1 MPPLIS
7 HLVMVSGIA
16 LDGPLQRES
25 SLGGAMTSLPSGP
38 RKVLPPVPGQ
48 EDLDPD
54 AALVIHA
61 LCVKQVATVSEL
73 AAMTSMDQEPLER
86 QLALLEHA
94 GEAVL
99 RTRHQLW
106 QLTPDGAARHKH
118 RLADE
123 ATRNP
128 GTDQLRRAYDDF
140 LPLNVALKEQCGK
153 WQLRQGKPNEHDD
166 VAYDTG
172 VMDGL
177 GVIDTKAGGVL
188 AVMSTAL
195 PRLGGYRPRLEQ
207 AYDRLRNHDADAF
220 TGVSCG
226 SYHDIWMEL
235 HQDLILTLG
244 IDRLAE
250 GSV

>member
-1 MPPLIS
+1 
-7 HLVMVSGIA
+7 
-16 LDGPLQRES
+16 
-25 SLGGAMTSLPSGP
+25 MTSLPSGP

-48 EDLDPD
+48 DDLDPE
-54 AALVIHA
+54 AYLVIHA

-73 AAMTSMDQEPLER
+73 VALTSMEQEALER

-94 GEAVL
+94 GDAVL
-99 RTRHQLW
+99 RARHQLW

-123 ATRNP
+123 AARNP
-128 GTDQLRRAYDDF
+128 ATEGLRQAYDDF
-140 LPLNVALKEQCGK
+140 LPLNVDVKEQCGR
-153 WQLRQGKPNEHDD
+153 WQLRHGKPNEHDD

-172 VMDGL
+172 VLDGL
-177 GVIDTKAGGVL
+177 GVIDQKAGPVL
-188 AVMSTAL
+188 AAMATAL
-195 PRLGGYRPRLEQ
+195 PRLGGYRPRLAQ
-207 AYDRLRNHDADAF
+207 AYDRLRNGDDDAF
-220 TGVSCG
+220 TGVACG

>member
-1 MPPLIS
+1 
-7 HLVMVSGIA
+7 
-16 LDGPLQRES
+16 
-25 SLGGAMTSLPSGP
+25 MTSLPSGP

-54 AALVIHA
+54 AYLVIHA
-61 LCVKQVATVSEL
+61 LCVKQVAAVPEL
-73 AAMTSMDQEPLER
+73 VALTSMDQEALER

-94 GEAVL
+94 GEAIF
-99 RTRHQLW
+99 RTRHELW
-106 QLTPDGAARHKH
+106 QPTPDGAARHKH

-123 ATRNP
+123 LTRNP
-128 GTDQLRRAYDDF
+128 EADHLRQAYDEF
-140 LPLNVALKEQCGK
+140 LPLNVALKEQCGN
-153 WQLRQGKPNEHDD
+153 WQLRNGSPNEHDD

-172 VMDGL
+172 VLDGL
-177 GVIDTKAGGVL
+177 GVIDQKAGHIL
-188 AVMSTAL
+188 AAMTAAL
-195 PRLGGYRPRLEQ
+195 PRLGGYRPRLEEV
-207 AYDRLRNHDADAF
+207 YGRLRQGDADAF

-244 IDRLAE
+244 VDRLAE